1 MIERVSWPR
10 AIEAQLLD
18 ALARSGAQ
26 SVAAGSFR
34 VHLWDQPDP
43 FYRNV
48 AMPVRRRVHWLPAI
62 RLVEGIFRA
71 AGRPAR
77 LEFIEERWPD
87 LAGALVDAGFVC
99 RQRMPVMIRD
109 RPSAAVAT
117 APAVHLLRPDG
128 PPGLVAATLDALN
141 AAFDQTMPDATRIAE
156 AAQLTRELAAGH
168 CRVAVILEDGRPV
181 AGASLVGDD
190 GAAELAGVW
199 AAPGRRRRGY
209 GTAVCQALLERFF
222 ASGGRFVWL
231 GAHDHAASMLYAS
244 LDFRAVGHQL
254 DFSRPDA

>member
-1 MIERVSWPR
+1 MDWPR
-10 AIEAQLLD
+10 AIETQVRR
-18 ALARSGAQ
+18 ALALSGAEVL
-26 SVAAGSFR
+26 SAGGFS
-34 VHLWDQPDP
+34 VHLWHRPDP

-48 AMPVRRRVHWLPAI
+48 AMPVRRRLHWLPAI
-62 RLVEGIFRA
+62 RLVEGIFRT

-87 LAGALVDAGFVC
+87 LAAALADAGFVC
-99 RQRMPVMIRD
+99 RQRMPVMVRD
-109 RPSAAVAT
+109 RPSAAVGT
-117 APAVHLLRPDG
+117 APAVHLLRPDA

-141 AAFDQTMPDATRIAE
+141 AVFDQAMPDATRIAE

-168 CRVAVILEDGRPV
+168 CRVAVILEDGHPV

-209 GTAVCQALLERFF
+209 ATAVCQALLERFF

-231 GAHDHAASMLYAS
+231 GAHDDVAAMLYAS